1 VIYTIGHST
10 HSLDAFTTLLRA
22 HGVSRLAD
30 VRTFPM
36 SRRHPQFNSEA
47 LSKSL
52 LHENIR
58 YRHFRE
64 LGGFRKPNA
73 DSVNTAWRHPAFR
86 GYADYMQ
93 TDEFTAALAS
103 LVSWSDDGTTVVM
116 CAEALW
122 WKCHRRLLA
131 DALEAHGVTVCHI
144 APAGAAKPHE
154 ISQFARISAGK
165 VTYPGLL

>member
-1 VIYTIGHST
+1 VIYTVGHST
-10 HSLDAFTTLLRA
+10 HRLETFAALLRA
-22 HGVSRLAD
+22 HAVSKLAD

-36 SRRHPQFNSEA
+36 SRRHPHFNSDA
-47 LSKSL
+47 LAESL
-52 LHENIR
+52 AAEGIR

-64 LGGFRKPNA
+64 LGGFRKPQPG
-73 DSVNTAWRHPAFR
+73 SINTAWRHPAFR

-93 TDEFTAALAS
+93 TAPFAAVLAS
-103 LVSWSDDGTTVVM
+103 LRTWSEDEPTAVM

-131 DALEAHGVTVCHI
+131 DALEAQGVTVCHI
-144 APAGAAKPHE
+144 DSTGAAKRHE
-154 ISQFARISAGK
+154 VSQFARIREGK